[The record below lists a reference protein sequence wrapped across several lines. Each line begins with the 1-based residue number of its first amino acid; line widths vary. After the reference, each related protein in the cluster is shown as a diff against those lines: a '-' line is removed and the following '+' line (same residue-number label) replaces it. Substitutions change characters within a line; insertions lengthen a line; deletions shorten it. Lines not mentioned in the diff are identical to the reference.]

1 MKKIS
6 ILIPTYN
13 EEENVIP
20 LSQEIINLFKNKLEN
35 YEYEI
40 IFIDNYSKDK
50 TRESLLNLC
59 QKNKNIKAIFN
70 AKNFGQFNSPY
81 YGLCQTTGECTI
93 LLCADFQDPI
103 SMIPK
108 FIKEWE
114 GGYKIVCGIK
124 TKSKENKIM
133 YFLKIM
139 LLHNDKKNV
148 KC

>member
-13 EEENVIP
+13 EEENVIT
-20 LSQEIINLFKNKLEN
+20 LSQEIIKLFENELEN
-35 YEYEI
+35 YDYEI
-40 IFIDNYSKDK
+40 IFIDNYSMIKQGVL
-50 TRESLLNLC
+50 LLNLC
-59 QKNKNIKAIFN
+59 KKNNNIKAIFN

-93 LLCADFQDPI
+93 LMCADFQDPI

-114 GGYKIVCGIK
+114 NGIK
-124 TKSKENKIM
+124 
-133 YFLKIM
+133 
-139 LLHNDKKNV
+139 
-148 KC
+148 